1 MADWRQELDSI
12 FEGRARAARAEQE
25 NAEFDA
31 FLDGVALP
39 ALQDLAQ
46 EFNGRHEMDARVRR
60 APGAAAIA
68 VYGDGVEEINF
79 RILKHYCQN
88 GILPSAGVRVNR
100 GAYLARYEVMFK
112 PDDDTDYRLSDVT
125 KDDVIACFLKYFR
138 MVRDGGSPAG
148 RA

>member
-25 NAEFDA
+25 NAEFEA
-31 FLDGVALP
+31 FLDSVALP

-79 RILKHYCQN
+79 RVLKHYCQN

-100 GAYLARYEVMFK
+100 GAYLAKYEVMFK
-112 PDDDTDYRLSDVT
+112 PDTAPYTIADVT

-138 MVRDGGSPAG
+138 MVRDGGAPAG
-148 RA
+148 KA